1 MLNKSILVYIH
12 REGFHAHVE
21 LIKGKTLGINT
32 ISHTPKGKNM
42 HISTNMFARIFQMI
56 NIFALAKPQRSFT
69 AYNGVEGHGVI
80 ILFYSDSTF
89 LNHFQNFTSYSFL
102 SSFKHEIHLIL
113 FKTFFFLFST
123 LEIPFILQL
132 NKITFALF
140 DRTRLFYF
148 FSLFF
153 FLFLYKGV
161 LSFCQMDIRSK
172 SFLLRYRSLNLGF

>member
-12 REGFHAHVE
+12 REGFHAHIE

-32 ISHTPKGKNM
+32 NSHTPKGKNM

-56 NIFALAKPQRSFT
+56 NIFSLAKPRRSFT

-102 SSFKHEIHLIL
+102 SSFKHEIHPHSFQNIL
-113 FKTFFFLFST
+113 FLVQHIGDPFYST
-123 LEIPFILQL
+123 TQY
-132 NKITFALF
+132 N
-140 DRTRLFYF
+140 
-148 FSLFF
+148 
-153 FLFLYKGV
+153 
-161 LSFCQMDIRSK
+161 
-172 SFLLRYRSLNLGF
+172 NLCII